1 MNRWVRLLK
10 KWVWWTFPC
19 IAIATQP
26 TPCWRRRRRHKFFQR
41 GFKENSSSS
50 GDYLQ
55 LHVWPIAQTPWQKN
69 FPFVICNYPHP
80 AVHSILPLVWKEES
94 CTKSPESSTLSSW
107 EKTWSEKW
115 KMDQTC
121 SENLE
126 SMLQDGIIDHKRLWA
141 WQPIS
146 LDNGNWKYST
156 NTKHLLVIKPV

>member
-10 KWVWWTFPC
+10 SRLWTFPC

-26 TPCWRRRRRHKFFQR
+26 TPCWRRGRRHKFFQR

-55 LHVWPIAQTPWQKN
+55 VYMRPIAQTPW
-69 FPFVICNYPHP
+69 FSPLLLATILTLLYTPFF
-80 AVHSILPLVWKEES
+80 L
-94 CTKSPESSTLSSW
+94 
-107 EKTWSEKW
+107 WSERRRAARNPQKAPPWAPERRLEVRRW
-115 KMDQTC
+115 KMEQTC
-121 SENLE
+121 LENLE
-126 SMLQDGIIDHKRLWA
+126 SVLQHGIIDHKRLWA